1 YFSMSVSF
9 AQTNYDENQVPQ
21 FIIPDPLTTFEGKS
35 IHTAQDW
42 IDIRRP
48 ELLRFFTDQ
57 VYGEIPKDIAL
68 ASYSVLEQD
77 NNALGGKALRRQISL
92 AFKEGHKSLS
102 VTLLLYLPKNSSN
115 APIFLG
121 YNFYGNHTVTHDPAV
136 LISSAWAR
144 NNVDFG
150 IAHNKLTAASRGVR
164 AHRWPIE
171 KIIDAGYGLATLY
184 YGEVDPDKNDF
195 SDGIHALSYTADQQA
210 PKDNEWGSIA
220 AWAWGMSR

>member
-1 YFSMSVSF
+1 MSYLARFLTLLLYFSMSVSF

-42 IDIRRP
+42 IDTRKP

-150 IAHNKLTAASRGVR
+150 IAHNKLTAASRGVS
-164 AHRWPIE
+164 AHSWPIE
-171 KIIDAGYGLATLY
+171 KIIDA
-184 YGEVDPDKNDF
+184 D
-195 SDGIHALSYTADQQA
+195 
-210 PKDNEWGSIA
+210 
-220 AWAWGMSR
+220 